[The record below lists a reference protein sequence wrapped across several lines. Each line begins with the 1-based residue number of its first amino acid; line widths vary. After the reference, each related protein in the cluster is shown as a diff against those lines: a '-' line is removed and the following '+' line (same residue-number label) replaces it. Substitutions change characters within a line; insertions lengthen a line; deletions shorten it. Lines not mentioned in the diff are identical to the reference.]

1 MSAHRH
7 LQQFQEKWKP
17 VFRPKLRHKNGNNAC
32 VSFFDT
38 GLFSDKLHTAG
49 TARFTAVLRT
59 HIAGLLALALILK

>member
-17 VFRPKLRHKNGNNAC
+17 VFRPKLRHKNGTNVC
-32 VSFFDT
+32 IGIFDT
-38 GLFSDKLHTAG
+38 DLSSGTLHTAG

>member
-1 MSAHRH
+1 MSAHR
-7 LQQFQEKWKP
+7 LST
-17 VFRPKLRHKNGNNAC
+17 GNNAC

-38 GLFSDKLHTAG
+38 GLSSGTLLTAG

>member
-1 MSAHRH
+1 MSAHR
-7 LQQFQEKWKP
+7 LSTGTN
-17 VFRPKLRHKNGNNAC
+17 VC
-32 VSFFDT
+32 IDIFDT